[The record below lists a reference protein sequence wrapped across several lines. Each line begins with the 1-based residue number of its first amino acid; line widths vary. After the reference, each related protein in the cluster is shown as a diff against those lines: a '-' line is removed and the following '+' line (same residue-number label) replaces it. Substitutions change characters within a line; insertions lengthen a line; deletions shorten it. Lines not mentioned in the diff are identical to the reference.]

1 MRAEWTCNY
10 AIGVLKFYYSNVY
23 ISMNMKSRI
32 TNALTLV
39 YTFDLEINHLQCSFL
54 LLLSK
59 ILQFLANSS
68 ANVDILLKFSTSK
81 LFRPQRFMFIQSLLG
96 ESILE
101 SRKEFNKIN
110 NKSLINS
117 AEQSKL
123 SIQLTSIETLRVALF
138 ISNQLNN
145 MNSL

>member
-1 MRAEWTCNY
+1 
-10 AIGVLKFYYSNVY
+10 
-23 ISMNMKSRI
+23 MNMKSRI